1 MMVRNTPGS
10 ATMIARIFASLV
22 FIAATLAAG
31 GCATNPTSI
40 DAQWASPS
48 LGAKGKLQSVLVI
61 AALRDSTQRRMLE
74 DRMVAAL
81 GAAGVKAAPSHRFL
95 ADSAEVSEDQL
106 RDAVAA
112 AGASQ
117 VLISS
122 ISGMTTDVRVT
133 PGMVTGPGW
142 GPGWGRTAP
151 MGPSWRGM
159 SSYYNSAWARSIPPE
174 VRTTQMLHGDTR
186 IFDVGSSEVVWS
198 VATTTRTGRG
208 NVPDLIEQ
216 FARLIVDTLKK
227 DSLI

>member
-1 MMVRNTPGS
+1 MLARRLACLVI
-10 ATMIARIFASLV
+10 ATTA
-22 FIAATLAAG
+22 LAAG

-40 DAQWASPS
+40 EAQWASPS
-48 LGAKGKLQSVLVI
+48 LASRGKMQNVLVI

-74 DRMVAAL
+74 DRMTEAL
-81 GAAGVKAAPSHRFL
+81 GEAGVKAAASHRFL

-106 RDAVAA
+106 REAVAA
-112 AGASQ
+112 AGATQ

-174 VRTTQMLHGDTR
+174 VRTTQLLHGDTR
-186 IFDVGSSEVVWS
+186 VFDVGSSEVVWS
-198 VATTTRTGRG
+198 VATTTQTSRG
-208 NVPDLIEQ
+208 NVPNLIEQ
-216 FARLIVDTLKK
+216 FARLIVATLKK